1 MDRTHHTRDRCA
13 RLLALAGTVMT
24 LTATA
29 CGSDVAGTAGPTPIP
44 VTADTVRAAF
54 DSSTMKNAHFKLHGT
69 FIVKR
74 NYFPLTGDGVF
85 QLAPREAVSMT
96 FRIQTYSS
104 QGLLKFQVVTIGGRA
119 YLRVGSGHWT
129 SKPSTGSMV
138 TITTYVGEEIISG
151 NAVWH
156 VRSVSG
162 SDTNDIWIREA
173 DAYIVQLVDVSPSG
187 TMTMD
192 FDTYNKSRAIAKP

>member
-1 MDRTHHTRDRCA
+1 MATAGVIVT
-13 RLLALAGTVMT
+13 LAA
-24 LTATA
+24 AA
-29 CGSDVAGTAGPTPIP
+29 CGSDVAGTTGPTPTP

-54 DSSTMKNAHFKLHGT
+54 GTSTMKNAHFRLHGT

-104 QGLLKFQVVTIGGRA
+104 QGAIKFQVVSIGGRS
-119 YLRVGSGHWT
+119 YLRVGSGRWT

-162 SDTNDIWIREA
+162 SDTDDIWIREA
-173 DAYIVQLVDVSPSG
+173 DAYIVQLVDISPSG